1 MNPEIAQRPIRPE
14 GPVIR
19 PPVSF
24 ERGAGVI
31 ARVVE
36 TLPLSPGV
44 YRMLN
49 FDGDVLYV
57 GKARQLRRRVAN
69 YTSASGLP
77 MRIRR
82 MIAETASM
90 EIITTHTEVEALL
103 LEANLIKKLL
113 PRYNVLLRDDKS
125 FLNILV
131 TGDHPYPQLTK
142 HRGAR
147 TRKGEYFGPFAS
159 AGSVERTVQALQR
172 TFQLRTCTDAMF
184 ASRTR
189 PCLQYQIKRC
199 CAPCVGKVSEAEYAD
214 LIESSRAV
222 LAGRSRD
229 IHDKLNLQM
238 AAAAAD
244 LEYEAAAK
252 FRDRLRALSTILAR
266 QDINTLDF
274 GDADIFALAQVGG
287 QSCLQVFFFRNGSNY
302 GNRAYYPTHDD
313 QIAPGEILASFI
325 AQFYD
330 ERTPPPLLLLSD
342 PVEEEAWLLE
352 ALSLKAGRKISLQ
365 VPKRGSKADVVKH
378 AVTNAKDA
386 LERRLAES
394 ATQRKLLEGVAQ
406 IFALSAPPQRIEVYD
421 NSHIQGTNAIGAM
434 IVAGPEGFQK
444 NAYRTWTIKNEEL
457 TPGDDFGMM
466 REVLSRRFARALKE
480 NPERQGGSWP
490 DLLVIDGGAGQLSA
504 AVKVMEEA
512 GVMDV
517 PIVCIAKGHDRES
530 GREDF
535 YRPGLAPFKLPP
547 QDPVLYYIQR
557 LRDEAHRFAIGTHRA
572 KRQKSQIKS
581 ELDEVVGIGPNRRRA
596 LLHHFGSVRAIT
608 RAGLSDLEQVPG
620 ISKTVAKK
628 IYDHFHGG
636 A

>member
-1 MNPEIAQRPIRPE
+1 
-14 GPVIR
+14 
-19 PPVSF
+19 
-24 ERGAGVI
+24 
-31 ARVVE
+31 
-36 TLPLSPGV
+36 
-44 YRMLN
+44 
-49 FDGDVLYV
+49 
-57 GKARQLRRRVAN
+57 
-69 YTSASGLP
+69 
-77 MRIRR
+77 
-82 MIAETASM
+82 
-90 EIITTHTEVEALL
+90 
-103 LEANLIKKLL
+103 LI
-113 PRYNVLLRDDKS
+113 D
-125 FLNILV
+125 
-131 TGDHPYPQLTK
+131 
-142 HRGAR
+142 
-147 TRKGEYFGPFAS
+147 
-159 AGSVERTVQALQR
+159 
-172 TFQLRTCTDAMF
+172 
-184 ASRTR
+184 
-189 PCLQYQIKRC
+189 
-199 CAPCVGKVSEAEYAD
+199 
-214 LIESSRAV
+214 SSRAV
-222 LAGRSRD
+222 LSGRSRD

-238 AAAAAD
+238 QAAAEE

-287 QSCLQVFFFRNGSNY
+287 ESCLQVFFFRNGSNY

-313 QIAPGEILASFI
+313 QVAPGEILASFI

-352 ALSLKAGRKISLQ
+352 ALSLKAGRKVSLQ

-480 NPERQGGSWP
+480 NPDRQGGSWP

-517 PIVCIAKGHDRES
+517 PIVCFSACATKPTVLPS
-530 GREDF
+530 
-535 YRPGLAPFKLPP
+535 APTGPNA
-547 QDPVLYYIQR
+547 R
-557 LRDEAHRFAIGTHRA
+557 RA
-572 KRQKSQIKS
+572 KSSPNSMTCRASAPTAVKRCCIISARC
-581 ELDEVVGIGPNRRRA
+581 GPSPGRA
-596 LLHHFGSVRAIT
+596 SA
-608 RAGLSDLEQVPG
+608 
-620 ISKTVAKK
+620 ISKKCRGSAKPSPK
-628 IYDHFHGG
+628 RFTIIFMAALSFEGG
-636 A
+636 GTLLGRLECAR